1 MPPTN
6 VTPPDNTKNIPKE
19 RIFSP
24 AEIKELNAL
33 QDAQHRAK

>member
-6 VTPPDNTKNIPKE
+6 VTPPKNIPKE

-33 QDAQHRAK
+33 QDAQHRTK